1 MGHDKAPQRFRRIR
15 SDGWTLPHQRQFIKV
30 LAITGSV
37 EQAAD
42 NCGMSSSSS
51 AYRLRLHQDSN
62 AFRTAWK
69 AALGACTSSLREA
82 AFDRAINGTMKPIY
96 DRGEIVGREPMFN
109 DQLLMFLLR
118 TYDKDSG
125 RILDQVMF
133 DSFDRLVEADDPA
146 PEQAWPTIADP
157 ETPIAPELIANLSG
171 ATNGYHAEIPDSAT

>member
-1 MGHDKAPQRFRRIR
+1 MTKPRNAPRRIR
-15 SDGWTLPHQRQFIKV
+15 SDGWTLPRQRQFIKV

-42 NCGMSSSSS
+42 NCGMSTSS
-51 AYRLRLHQDSN
+51 AYRLRLHPDSS

-69 AALGACTSSLREA
+69 AALAACTSSLREA

-96 DRGEIVGREPMFN
+96 DRGEIVGREPVFN

-125 RILDQVMF
+125 RNLDQAMIE
-133 DSFDRLVEADDPA
+133 SFDRLVEADDPA
-146 PEQAWPTIADP
+146 PEQTWPVIADP
-157 ETPIAPELIANLSG
+157 ETRIAPELNANLSG
-171 ATNGYHAEIPDSAT
+171 ATDSYHECFSDSAA

>member
-1 MGHDKAPQRFRRIR
+1 MTKPRNAPRRIR
-15 SDGWTLPHQRQFIKV
+15 SDGWTLPRQRQFIKV

-42 NCGMSSSSS
+42 NCGMSSSS
-51 AYRLRLHQDSN
+51 AYRLRLHPDSS

-96 DRGEIVGREPMFN
+96 DRGEIVGREPVFN

-118 TYDKDSG
+118 TYDKESG
-125 RILDQVMF
+125 RNLDQVMI
-133 DSFDRLVEADDPA
+133 DSFDRLVEADVPE
-146 PEQAWPTIADP
+146 PEQTWPTFDDP
-157 ETPIAPELIANLSG
+157 ETRIASELNANLS
-171 ATNGYHAEIPDSAT
+171 ATTDGNHNEIRDSAA